1 MNAPSQFPHAP
12 PITEQTPSPL
22 RNWPAGAGANEA
34 VPATPPVSQAAAAA
48 LAAFAPE
55 EASQRAWL
63 DCLEAV
69 CLHNGECL
77 FRQGDP
83 ADAMFLIE
91 SGQLAV
97 VLEVAAGQRA
107 QVRRFGPG
115 QLLGE
120 MALYHAAART
130 ATVEAVGQVRL
141 WRLGID
147 KLRAMER
154 NQPALALALHRRVA
168 AQLAERVA
176 FSNVELKEPLARLAQ
191 ALHGLAAS
199 DFAPTAWDRPGVAQ
213 AAQRTDEVGE
223 VAQAMEFL
231 VRRLHDYLAELRA
244 ATAAREA
251 MASELRIAGQIQQS
265 LLPPP
270 LQAQAGRRLDFAAA
284 IQPAR
289 ETGGDLYD
297 GFFLPD
303 GRFFTL
309 VGDVSG
315 KGVSAAV
322 FMAVAAMAVR
332 ALARDAGD
340 PGTLLTQANT
350 LLCERNQTLQF
361 VTAFAAILEPA
372 TGELWWAN
380 AGHPSPAVLAPDGS
394 LQWLEGPRSPPLA
407 MFEESRF
414 PTQYRQLAADETLL
428 VYSDGVSEAMNGRE
442 DLFGDEGIAACFAA
456 SPVRTSADTVARV
469 VAAVHTH
476 AAGAPQNDDITIVA
490 LRRDTPAA
498 TPGPVSIWLA

>member
-1 MNAPSQFPHAP
+1 M
-12 PITEQTPSPL
+12 
-22 RNWPAGAGANEA
+22 
-34 VPATPPVSQAAAAA
+34 AAAS
-48 LAAFAPE
+48 LASFAPDE
-55 EASQRAWL
+55 SSQRAWL

-69 CLHNGECL
+69 CLADGECL
-77 FRQGDP
+77 FHQGDP
-83 ADAMFLIE
+83 ADGMFLIE

-97 VLEVAAGQRA
+97 VLEVSAGQRA

-120 MALYHAAART
+120 MALYQDQART
-130 ATVEAVGQVRL
+130 ATVEAVGEVRL
-141 WRLGID
+141 WRLGTD

-154 NQPALALALHRRVA
+154 SHPALALALHRRVA
-168 AQLAERVA
+168 ALLAERVS
-176 FSNVELKEPLARLAQ
+176 FSNVELKEPLARLAH
-191 ALHGLAAS
+191 ALHGLAAG

-223 VAQAMEFL
+223 VARAMEFL
-231 VRRLHDYLAELRA
+231 VHRLHDYIAELRV

-251 MASELRIAGQIQQS
+251 MESELRIAGEIQLS

-270 LQAQAGRRLDFAAA
+270 LQAQERQRLDFAAA
-284 IQPAR
+284 IKPAR
-289 ETGGDLYD
+289 EAGGDLYD

-340 PGTLLTQANT
+340 PGELLAQVNT
-350 LLCERNQTLQF
+350 LLCERNETLQF
-361 VTAFAAILEPA
+361 VTAFAAILDPA
-372 TGELWWAN
+372 TGELRWAN
-380 AGHPSPAVLAPDGS
+380 AGHPSPAVLAPQGT
-394 LQWLEGPRSPPLA
+394 LQWLQGPRSAPLGVFA
-407 MFEESRF
+407 ESRF
-414 PTQYRQLAADETLL
+414 PTQSRQLAADETLL
-428 VYSDGVSEAMNGRE
+428 VYSDGVSEAMNGQE
-442 DLFGDEGIAACFAA
+442 VLFGSEGIAACFAA
-456 SPVRTSADTVARV
+456 APVRETADTVARV

-476 AAGAPQNDDITIVA
+476 AAGAAQNDDITVVA
-490 LRRDTPAA
+490 LRRGNPAP
-498 TPGPVSIWLA
+498 TPGPPPT